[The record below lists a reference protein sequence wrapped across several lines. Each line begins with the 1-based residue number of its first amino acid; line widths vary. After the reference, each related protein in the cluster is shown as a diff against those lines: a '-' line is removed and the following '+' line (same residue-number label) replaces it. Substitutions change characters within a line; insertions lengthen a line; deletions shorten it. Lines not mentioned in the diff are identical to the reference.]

1 MKKMSLTEEEFLPS
15 MVVHQM
21 LSREASA
28 EPEDFTSSMASHR
41 LSRNYQQEDLDH
53 GEDPDI
59 VSEVA
64 NITNMI
70 EKLSR
75 DVVEDVEQHDIGDKG
90 DTNVSQE
97 DSNVAINVHKNDG
110 EAMEELSPHEPPLSS
125 MDKDASK
132 DVDDLVN
139 IGNTILCKEQV
150 VDLNVTMNENKTDE
164 EAEKDV
170 PLHEPLMIANL
181 VSSKQASTNF
191 SNTMSSDF
199 DPEDS
204 PTVKVCLLNE
214 NETSLHTPDDD
225 DDDFD
230 DSNAVV
236 YSCTLGDNLPVIIQ
250 AVGNELIENDEEEED
265 FLGEPVESKL
275 VISFDGKISEINS
288 ERNSIIEVR
297 NSYRE
302 SFDTELIINNEN
314 CPVTDDESKHSEE
327 KSEIIYS
334 EIKQEETNTLN
345 QEENNNESRMVGD
358 DLKHQ
363 INEDK
368 QSQEDQ
374 HLHLKEETKSES
386 ENENEDDQNL
396 QATDPALQNKDC
408 PNIPIADDGNKD
420 IEKTKDSEIIN
431 SEINPAKTGHLKED
445 VHQEEVNREIK
456 SIEDC
461 QNHQSNTNEKSDVPQ
476 EKTNNKSEIIEDDQK
491 HKSNE
496 EHKNLQPN
504 DRTLQNEN
512 WSNTPT
518 TDDGKKDIEKME
530 ESDIINSEIKQSV
543 TRNLMEEV
551 HQEETNTET
560 KSVEDSQKHQSNKDE
575 QTEKD
580 PNLQRNEHGE
590 SDKLGSCKCKDKD
603 KNTVSANIHKDDE
616 NKEAK
621 NKEAKNPS
629 KDAEDIRLIVSQEP
643 KKKRKIV
650 DILFGCFKC
659 TKKQDD

>member
-386 ENENEDDQNL
+386 ENEDDPNL
-396 QATDPALQNKDC
+396 QPNDPALQTKDC
-408 PNIPIADDGNKD
+408 LNVPIADDGNKD
-420 IEKTKDSEIIN
+420 IEKIKESEIID
-431 SEINPAKTGHLKED
+431 SEINPAETGHL
-445 VHQEEVNREIK
+445 NSEIK

-461 QNHQSNTNEKSDVPQ
+461 QKHQSNTNEQSDVPQ
-476 EKTNNKSEIIEDDQK
+476 EKNNIKIEIIEDDQK

-496 EHKNLQPN
+496 EHKILQPN
-504 DRTLQNEN
+504 DRALQIEN

-518 TDDGKKDIEKME
+518 TDDGNKDIEKME

-560 KSVEDSQKHQSNKDE
+560 KSVEDSQKQQSNKGE

-580 PNLQRNEHGE
+580 QNLQRNEPGE
-590 SDKLGSCKCKDKD
+590 PDKLGSC

-616 NKEAK
+616 